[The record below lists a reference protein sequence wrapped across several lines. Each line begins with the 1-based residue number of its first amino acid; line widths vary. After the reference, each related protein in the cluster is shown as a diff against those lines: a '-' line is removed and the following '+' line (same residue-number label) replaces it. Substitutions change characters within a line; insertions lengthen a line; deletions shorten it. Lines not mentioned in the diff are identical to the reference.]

1 MTSSMFEYCEEF
13 RDIKIVINEDSS
25 EIHVLHKNSGNI
37 FTKAIHIW
45 NPAFSLDFWIRDYLS
60 NEIIVIS
67 DYNGLTIYNNKLE
80 VKHFVNIEDNKRY
93 DDVYGFYINKDE
105 NNEPQSIKYWIIN
118 ENDIISDHVGDQ
130 YSNYSLI
137 DESKIS
143 VYNFT

>member
-1 MTSSMFEYCEEF
+1 MFEYCEEF

-80 VKHFVNIEDNKRY
+80 VKHVSIIEDNKKY
-93 DDVYGFYINKDE
+93 DNVYGFSIMMDHYDE
-105 NNEPQSIKYWIIN
+105 PECIKYWLIN
-118 ENDIISDHVGDQ
+118 KNDISNDSEIDH
-130 YSNYSLI
+130 YSNSSNI
-137 DESKIS
+137 VESKIFK
-143 VYNFT
+143 YYFT